1 MTTPTATRVTG
12 ATLKVILGGLGLP
25 PSWFSDRM
33 NVTMRTVVRWFDGE
47 TVSTEVADELERLS
61 NRALDEMHK
70 MLAEVDDNA
79 TDVVLKTYRTD
90 EEFVNTLDYPASWH
104 RQLTFRVR
112 EHLLAQGHSVTV
124 EYR

>member
-1 MTTPTATRVTG
+1 MTAPTKTVSG
-12 ATLKVILGGLGLP
+12 AELKVRLTGLGLP

-33 NVTMRTVVRWFDGE
+33 NCTMRTVVRWFDGE
-47 TVSTEVADELERLS
+47 AVSTEVADELERLS

-79 TDVVLKTYRTD
+79 TEVVLKTYRTD

-104 RQLTFRVR
+104 RQLAFRVR
-112 EHLLAQGHSVTV
+112 EHLLANGKNVTV